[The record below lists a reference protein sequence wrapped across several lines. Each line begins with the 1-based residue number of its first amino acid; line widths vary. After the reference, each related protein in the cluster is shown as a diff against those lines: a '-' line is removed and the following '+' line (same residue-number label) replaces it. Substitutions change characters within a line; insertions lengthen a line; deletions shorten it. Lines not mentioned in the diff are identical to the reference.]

1 MKGGACRE
9 RNGQRTAVPGALM
22 VAIGAIACLGA
33 VAYAA
38 APRETGAPAAASKPA
53 ATKLPRPTITQHP
66 DKVAVST
73 SARFSFTSS
82 RRGLRFQCRLDGRGW
97 KACRAPVTFTALTAG
112 VHAFSV
118 RVLDGRGRRSAGTR
132 FRWRLLEPKDFTIEP
147 QLAGL
152 SPLYPGAP
160 AAALPVTITNP
171 NPVRIFVTGLQAAAT
186 ASPAGCSSAENLALA
201 PSSVSSAAPLR
212 VPARGSVSLP
222 APGVSAPTIQLR
234 DLPFN
239 QDACQ
244 NTQFPLAFSGKARG

>member
-1 MKGGACRE
+1 
-9 RNGQRTAVPGALM
+9 M

-38 APRETGAPAAASKPA
+38 APRGSGDPTAASRPTA
-53 ATKLPRPTITQHP
+53 AQLARPTITQHP
-66 DKVAVST
+66 DKVELSA
-73 SARFSFTSS
+73 SARFDFTAS

-97 KACRAPVTFTALTAG
+97 KACRAPITFTRLAAG
-112 VHAFSV
+112 IHAFSV
-118 RVLDGRGRRSAGTR
+118 RALNGRGLRSAGAR
-132 FRWRLLEPKDFTIEP
+132 FRWRLLEPRGFTIVP

-152 SPLYPGAP
+152 PPLFPGAP

-171 NPVRIFVTGLQAAAT
+171 NPVRIFITGLRAAAT

-201 PSSVSSAAPLR
+201 PASVSGAAPLR

-239 QDACQ
+239 QNACQ